1 MNKLFSRDPEK
12 VKVWE
17 AFMEMEAQSNDS
29 IEMELNMAD
38 EIEELAIKRK
48 EPQPWVIEKLMLY
61 LDDKNLELT
70 EGMLTQSLKNEFMDL
85 LE

>member
-48 EPQPWVIEKLMLY
+48 EPQPWVIEKLMMH

-70 EGMLTQSLKNEFMDL
+70 EGMLTQSLKNEFMDQ